1 MRLIRSEYL
10 TLFVGDDDR
19 ELISSVADLH
29 RFVRDSGSD
38 LTAAECRTLGAFWV
52 LIAALELDT
61 TDAERIRALLDP
73 LEVGLLDPAYGD
85 AFIAGRTAML
95 FDLRS
100 VVPTRALA
108 DELERL
114 ARTAFDA

>member
-1 MRLIRSEYL
+1 MRLVRSEFL
-10 TLFVGDDDR
+10 SLLVGDDDLK
-19 ELISSVADLH
+19 LISSIADLH
-29 RFVRDSGSD
+29 SFVRDLGSV
-38 LTAAECRTLGAFWV
+38 LTAAECRTLGALWV

-73 LEVGLLDPAYGD
+73 LEVRLQDPACHN

-100 VVPTRALA
+100 VVPTRPLA

-114 ARTAFDA
+114 AGTAFDA